1 MQEYSR
7 IVIEEYC
14 STHNSAKSKRL
25 EKLVEMSYDMSAEGT
40 DDDAIF
46 LDSAFIS
53 PSLMPARNFGKPCR
67 IWTIICSGIETRFI
81 YGVDTFIMSGI
92 SSVDM
97 IERGM
102 LAPIRIRL

>member
-46 LDSAFIS
+46 LERAI
-53 PSLMPARNFGKPCR
+53 AREKDEELREALQDLDDYLFG
-67 IWTIICSGIETRFI
+67 
-81 YGVDTFIMSGI
+81 Y
-92 SSVDM
+92 
-97 IERGM
+97 
-102 LAPIRIRL
+102 